1 MTKVVLVGY
10 MGSGKSI
17 IGKILSEKTG
27 LLFLDLDHIIEQKEN
42 STIKSIFDNKG
53 EIYFRKLE
61 HQIFIELT
69 KNNESFILSLGGG
82 TPCYAN
88 NHILLKGEFVTSVYL
103 NASIETLYNR
113 LISEKTK
120 RPIIAEKTDTELKEF
135 IAIHLFERSFFY
147 NNSKH
152 IVFVNDK
159 SLEQIVLEIEGLL

>member
-1 MTKVVLVGY
+1 M
-10 MGSGKSI
+10 
-17 IGKILSEKTG
+17 
-27 LLFLDLDHIIEQKEN
+27 KE
-42 STIKSIFDNKG
+42 
-53 EIYFRKLE
+53 
-61 HQIFIELT
+61 
-69 KNNESFILSLGGG
+69 
-82 TPCYAN
+82 
-88 NHILLKGEFVTSVYL
+88 EFVTSIYL